1 MCPMLDIAVI
11 SLFPWVGGNKKK
23 INFLVQIPDCSLIK
37 KRYLYHYVVETRK
50 WKPTEYLLT

>member
-1 MCPMLDIAVI
+1 MLDIAVI